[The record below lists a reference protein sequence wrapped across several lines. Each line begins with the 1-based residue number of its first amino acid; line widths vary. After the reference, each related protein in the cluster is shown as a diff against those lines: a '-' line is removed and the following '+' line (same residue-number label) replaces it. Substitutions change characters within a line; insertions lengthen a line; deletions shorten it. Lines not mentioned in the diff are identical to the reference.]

1 MIFVLISVQNPVQ
14 TLSLTAIDAAVEG
27 LMYLAPACFFW
38 LMVGVAA
45 IEWPAMRDNNAL
57 QLIISKPFWYFAAA
71 AMGFCVNLLA
81 YMVIQTASS
90 LTLKVNS
97 PLNH

>member
-1 MIFVLISVQNPVQ
+1 MKCF
-14 TLSLTAIDAAVEG
+14 TLMVADPTCTESRVVAVEG

-38 LMVGVAA
+38 LMLGVAA
-45 IEWPAMRDNNAL
+45 VEWPAMRDNNAL
-57 QLIISKPFWYFAAA
+57 QLIANKPVTYFAAA

-90 LTLKVNS
+90 LTLKVCTD
-97 PLNH
+97 P